1 MPAYQGV
8 KVKQYA
14 NVQERETSEAK
25 YWKSYV
31 TTSEDKLN
39 SSPTCVDFCTNL
51 PGYYIVTGSTKVHLY
66 SSLNDKVQR
75 AFSRFTDDAY
85 SGRIRKDGKLIVAGD
100 KSGYV
105 KVFDTTSKAV
115 LRQMKRHTGAV
126 HAVGWSSDGLNIVSG
141 SDDKTVKRWDL
152 SSGEVTWDSKRAGE
166 HGHQDY
172 VRCISNNPVSND
184 IFVSGCYDHTVK
196 IWDARQPTPAHTLR
210 LAAPVE
216 ACMIAASGAM
226 LLTAAGNELQMWD
239 LLSGCRSMH
248 TFSSHQKNITSLTM
262 DNTGQRI
269 LSAGLDG
276 HVKVYSLQT
285 MQVVHGMK
293 FGAPITTL
301 GLSPD
306 NKKLLVGFV
315 DGTVIARTKRAGTN
329 MTAPGTESS
338 SGMLPISVQ
347 QRYYKGAGQAA
358 ERTEDGMVETERA
371 VRLRP
376 YEVQFKKFN
385 YQAALDSAL
394 KTRNPLI
401 IVTVFEELSRRSG
414 LNIALS
420 GRDESSLEPLLSF
433 CARYVSNPRYAQLV
447 IQVVHSILDIYG
459 TELGHSDS
467 VDELF
472 LKMRKQVKMETKFQR
487 EVLQVCGALD
497 CILGASSML
506 AANANPTNQAE
517 IRDSS
522 EDLGF
527 HAF

>member
-1 MPAYQGV
+1 MPAFAGV

-31 TTSEDKLN
+31 TTSEDKLS
-39 SSPTCVDFCTNL
+39 SSPNCVDFCTNL

-66 SSLNDKVQR
+66 SSTNDKVQR
-75 AFSRFTDDAY
+75 AFSRFSDDAF
-85 SGRIRKDGKLIVAGD
+85 SARLRKDGKLIAAGD
-100 KSGYV
+100 KAGYI
-105 KVFDTTSKAV
+105 KVFDTTTKAV

-126 HAVGWSSDGLNIVSG
+126 RAVSWSADGLNIVSG

-152 SSGEVTWDSKRAGE
+152 STGEVIWDSKRAAGTGTNDQ
-166 HGHQDY
+166 GHADY
-172 VRCISNNPVSND
+172 VRCVASNPVSND

-196 IWDARQPTPAHTLR
+196 LWDARQQNPAHTIR
-210 LAAPVE
+210 VNAPVE
-216 ACMIAASGAM
+216 SCMITASGAM
-226 LLTAAGNELQMWD
+226 LLTAAGNELQLWD
-239 LLSGCRSMH
+239 LLGGCRAMH
-248 TFSSHQKNITSLTM
+248 TFCSHQKNITSVAM
-262 DNTGQRI
+262 DSTGQRI

-276 HVKVYSLQT
+276 YVKVYSLQT
-285 MQVVHGMK
+285 LQVVHGMK
-293 FGAPITTL
+293 FGAPITAL

-306 NKKLLVGFV
+306 SKKLLVGFV
-315 DGTVIARTKRAGTN
+315 DGSVIARTKRVGVNAS
-329 MTAPGTESS
+329 APGTE
-338 SGMLPISVQ
+338 GPAAVVPAMQ
-347 QRYYKGAGQAA
+347 QRLYKGAGQAA

-414 LNIALS
+414 LSIALS

-447 IQVVHSILDIYG
+447 IQVVHCILDLYAAEI
-459 TELGHSDS
+459 GHSDS

-472 LKMRKQVKMETKFQR
+472 LKMRKQVKTETQFQR

-497 CILGASSML
+497 CIVSASCML
-506 AANANPTNQAE
+506 ASNASAK
-517 IRDSS
+517 DM
-522 EDLGF
+522 D
-527 HAF
+527 

>member
-1 MPAYQGV
+1 MPAFAGI
-8 KVKQYA
+8 KVKQFA

-39 SSPTCVDFCTNL
+39 SSPNCVDFCSNL

-66 SSLNDKVQR
+66 SSANDKVQR
-75 AFSRFTDDAY
+75 AFSRFSDDAF
-85 SGRIRKDGKLIVAGD
+85 SGRLRKDGKLIAAGD
-100 KSGYV
+100 KSGYL
-105 KVFDTTSKAV
+105 KVFDTTTKAV

-126 HAVGWSSDGLNIVSG
+126 RAVGWSADGLNIVSG
-141 SDDKTVKRWDL
+141 SDDTTVKRWDL
-152 SSGEVTWDSKRAGE
+152 STGEAVWDSKRAEGQ
-166 HGHQDY
+166 GHADY
-172 VRCISNNPVSND
+172 VRCVANNPVSND

-196 IWDARQPTPAHTLR
+196 LWDARQATPAHTIR
-210 LAAPVE
+210 TNAPVE
-216 ACMIAASGAM
+216 SCMITASGAM
-226 LLTAAGNELQMWD
+226 LLTASGNELQLWD
-239 LLSGCRSMH
+239 LLSGCRAMH
-248 TFSSHQKNITSLTM
+248 TFCSHQKNITSVAM
-262 DNTGQRI
+262 DSTGQRM

-276 HVKVYSLQT
+276 YVKVYSLQT
-285 MQVVHGMK
+285 LQVVHGMK
-293 FGAPITTL
+293 FGAPITTI

-306 NKKLLVGFV
+306 SKKLLVGFV
-315 DGTVIARTKRAGTN
+315 DGSLITRTKRAGTN
-329 MTAPGTESS
+329 ASAPGTESAVAVA
-338 SGMLPISVQ
+338 PAVQ
-347 QRYYKGAGQAA
+347 QRHYKGAGQAA

-401 IVTVFEELSRRSG
+401 IVTVFEELSRRRG
-414 LNIALS
+414 LSIALS

-447 IQVVHSILDIYG
+447 IQVVHCILDLYA

-472 LKMRKQVKMETKFQR
+472 LKMRKQVKMETQFQR

-497 CILGASSML
+497 CIVSASCMMSS
-506 AANANPTNQAE
+506 NVKQS
-517 IRDSS
+517 DS
-522 EDLGF
+522 
-527 HAF
+527 A